1 MTRRS
6 IVTLLFLLFVS
17 LFGSGPGRAQEKREP
32 AAEDAR
38 AVCEDSRRLA
48 RLAQI
53 DESPD
58 ADMIRT
64 QSAVWCAAREGG
76 PTLTWQNKK
85 NARFASGAWSYPNGR
100 SAKTSSGAWYYPAH
114 GMALSSAGL
123 FSYPSGKTAKLQS
136 GRWQRPDGMSSTE
149 PELLLWACEK
159 LGDRNCRRRLSDI
172 TNLSGLERELAIIEL
187 VWSAR

>member
-1 MTRRS
+1 MARRS
-6 IVTLLFLLFVS
+6 VMALVVLLFM
-17 LFGSGPGRAQEKREP
+17 SGPSRGQEKSEP
-32 AAEDAR
+32 PGAEDRR

-53 DESPD
+53 DGSPD

-76 PTLTWQNKK
+76 PALTWQNKK
-85 NARFASGAWSYPNGR
+85 NARFPSGAWSYPNGR

-114 GMALSSAGL
+114 GMAISSAGL

-136 GRWQRPDGMSSTE
+136 GRWQRPDGRSATE
-149 PELLLWACEK
+149 SELLLWACEK
-159 LGDRNCRRRLSDI
+159 LADRNCRRRLSDI
-172 TNLSGLERELAIIEL
+172 ANLSGFDRELAIIEL